1 MISVRE
7 VHKSFGSVHAVRG
20 VSFQLD
26 HPQVVG
32 LLGPN
37 GAGKST
43 TIRMIAGYLPPDR
56 GEVRIGELDI
66 LSDSLEARRRIG
78 YLPESAPIYP
88 EMRTLDY
95 LRFRARVYAMTPA
108 DRRRRIG
115 EVVDR
120 CELQPV
126 RKRRIGQLSKGYRQR
141 VGLAAAMLHD
151 PPVLILDE
159 PTNGLDPTQIR
170 AARDLIRELGRDRTL
185 LICSHIL
192 AEIERTC
199 DRVIVIAGG
208 KVRADGSPDELV
220 AGAASA
226 SACIVECRPG
236 TGTRTGAG
244 TRTGTE
250 TADPESLIRSV
261 HGVHAVTC
269 ERNGDWVHARALPSP
284 GTRKLAEAIGR
295 TLTDAGVELRRLET
309 ERPSLESVFM
319 RAIES
324 DAEQPLAAGTDPI
337 EPVQGGGR

>member
-7 VHKSFGSVHAVRG
+7 VHKSFGPVHAVRG
-20 VSFQLD
+20 VSFELG

-43 TIRMIAGYLPPDR
+43 TIRMITGYLPPDR
-56 GEVRIGELDI
+56 GQIRVGELDM
-66 LSDSLEARRRIG
+66 LSDSLAARRRIG

-95 LRFRARVYAMTPA
+95 LRFRARVFSMTRA
-108 DRRRRIG
+108 DRKRRIA
-115 EVVDR
+115 EVIAR

-170 AARDLIRELGRDRTL
+170 AARALVRELGHDRTL
-185 LICSHIL
+185 LVCSHIL
-192 AEIERTC
+192 AEVERTC

-208 KVRADGSPDELV
+208 RVRADGSPNDLV
-220 AGAASA
+220 ALAAGGSP
-226 SACIVECRPG
+226 CIVECRASP
-236 TGTRTGAG
+236 RVN
-244 TRTGTE
+244 
-250 TADPESLIRSV
+250 PESLIKSV
-261 HGVHAVTC
+261 SGVHTLTC
-269 ERNGDWVHARALPSP
+269 ETHEGWVHARATPAP
-284 GTRKLAEAIGR
+284 GAETLAESIGR
-295 TLTDAGVELRRLET
+295 ALAGAGVEIRRLET
-309 ERPSLESVFM
+309 ERPTLEAVFM
-319 RAIES
+319 HAIET
-324 DAEQPLAAGTDPI
+324 DADERREARP
-337 EPVQGGGR
+337 